1 MLHLRNIKL
10 FNAILYIRLIII
22 INWYQAFDDF
32 NKKAL
37 EECKTCGR
45 TFLPRALEVHS
56 RSKCKPRPD
65 PNTNNNVNGG
75 SGTTRNGYSR

>member
-1 MLHLRNIKL
+1 MKL
-10 FNAILYIRLIII
+10 SNARIIV
-22 INWYQAFDDF
+22 NKQAFDDF

-37 EECKTCGR
+37 AECKTCGR

-65 PNTNNNVNGG
+65 PSSNGNVG
-75 SGTTRNGYSR
+75 SGTRNNHTR

>member
-1 MLHLRNIKL
+1 MWEKSLHCFLKI
-10 FNAILYIRLIII
+10 
-22 INWYQAFDDF
+22 QAFDDF

-37 EECKTCGR
+37 DECKICRR

-65 PNTNNNVNGG
+65 PVNNGNGG
-75 SGTTRNGYSR
+75 SGNKNGYTR

>member
-1 MLHLRNIKL
+1 MKSSICYNWLTI
-10 FNAILYIRLIII
+10 ILDC
-22 INWYQAFDDF
+22 YQAFDDF

-65 PNTNNNVNGG
+65 PNANNNVNGG